1 MDLEK
6 RVSILEVAYAG
17 VQADAVR
24 FFDSLGALER
34 ITEQKKREQFALGKV
49 QADRF
54 GIKKAQDVFER
65 LSEVFNCAKWEVKRE
80 DDGFTAVN
88 KACRLCAMAK
98 QTGKA
103 SPCRIYCLNPME
115 GMVKGINPDNT
126 FEVDETLWDG
136 QKCKIRVGE
145 K

>member
-6 RVSILEVAYAG
+6 RVSMLETAYAG

-24 FFDSLGALER
+24 CFDNMGVLER
-34 ITEQKKREQFALGKV
+34 ITEQKKREQLALGRV
-49 QADRF
+49 QAERF
-54 GIKKAQDVFER
+54 GVKKAQDVFEK
-65 LSEVFNCAKWEVKRE
+65 LSEVFNCAKWIIEKE
-80 DDGFTAVN
+80 EDGFVAES
-88 KACRLCAMAK
+88 KACRLCAIAK
-98 QTGKA
+98 QMSKA

-126 FEVDETLWDG
+126 FEVEETLWDG
-136 QKCKIRVGE
+136 LKCRIRIEE